1 MAHRMNRIASQ
12 LMASACAGKGVDQD
26 WDMSKRQAGS
36 TDNKGRIGTG
46 SIWHPESQV
55 LGGAGSL
62 KGKTLFI
69 TGGSRGI
76 GFAIARR
83 AAKDGANVAIAAKT
97 EAEHPTLPG
106 TIYSAAEEVRRL
118 GGQALPVIVDVR
130 DEESIARGVE
140 ETVKAFGGIDILVNC
155 ASAIFP
161 APTERI
167 ELKRLDLMW
176 QITTRAPLLTA
187 KHCVPHLKKSAKEGR
202 NPHVLNCS
210 PPVDFYGDWPQPSNP
225 NYMVC
230 KMGMT
235 TGAMALANELRFD
248 GVAAN
253 TLWPATAIATSAVN
267 HMAGNDPK
275 VIDDMY
281 MEHGRT
287 PEIQADAAYAMF
299 TSKSSGFSANQ
310 CIDED
315 VVVRAGCKD
324 LSMYDYSRS
333 GATREERL
341 KHILRV

>member
-1 MAHRMNRIASQ
+1 MAQRVIRIASH
-12 LMASACAGKGVDQD
+12 LTASACAAKGVDKD
-26 WDMSKRQAGS
+26 WDMSTRQASGAE
-36 TDNKGRIGTG
+36 DKGRIGAD
-46 SIWHPESQV
+46 SVWHPDSQV
-55 LGGAGSL
+55 LDGAGSL

-76 GFAIARR
+76 GFAMARR
-83 AAKDGANVAIAAKT
+83 AARAGANVAIAAKT

-106 TIYSAAEEVRRL
+106 TIYSTAEEVRRL

-130 DEESIARGVE
+130 DEESIARGVA

-167 ELKRLDLMW
+167 DLKRLDLMW

-187 KHCVPHLKKSAKEGR
+187 KHCVPHLKRSAKEGR
-202 NPHVLNCS
+202 NPHILTCS
-210 PPVDFYGDWPQPSNP
+210 PPVNFYGDWPQPSNP

-235 TGAMALANELRFD
+235 TGAMAMANELRAY

-253 TLWPATAIATSAVN
+253 TLWPATAIATSAMN
-267 HMAGNDPK
+267 HLAGNDPK
-275 VIDDMY
+275 TIDDVY
-281 MEHGRT
+281 MAHGRT
-287 PEIQADAAYAMF
+287 PEIQADAAYAIF

-310 CIDED
+310 CIDQD
-315 VVVRAGCKD
+315 IVVRAGCQD
-324 LSMYDYSRS
+324 LSIYDYSRS
-333 GATREERL
+333 GVTREDRL
-341 KHILRV
+341 KHILRL

>member
-1 MAHRMNRIASQ
+1 MALRVNRIASH
-12 LMASACAGKGVDQD
+12 LTAGACAGKGVDQD
-26 WDMSKRQAGS
+26 FDYSKRQAS
-36 TDNKGRIGTG
+36 SADDKGRIGTG
-46 SIWHPESQV
+46 SIWHPDCQV
-55 LGGAGSL
+55 LDCAGSL

-76 GFAIARR
+76 GFAMARR

-130 DEESIARGVE
+130 DEESIARGVA

-167 ELKRLDLMW
+167 DLKRLDLMW

-187 KHCVPHLKKSAKEGR
+187 KHCVPHLKRSAKEGR
-202 NPHVLNCS
+202 NPHILTCS
-210 PPVDFYGDWPQPSNP
+210 PPVNFYGDWPQPSNP

-235 TGAMALANELRFD
+235 TGAMAMANELRAF

-267 HMAGNDPK
+267 HLAGNDPK

-281 MEHGRT
+281 MASGRT

-324 LSMYDYSRS
+324 LSIYDYSRS
-333 GATREERL
+333 GATREDRL
-341 KHILRV
+341 RHILRL